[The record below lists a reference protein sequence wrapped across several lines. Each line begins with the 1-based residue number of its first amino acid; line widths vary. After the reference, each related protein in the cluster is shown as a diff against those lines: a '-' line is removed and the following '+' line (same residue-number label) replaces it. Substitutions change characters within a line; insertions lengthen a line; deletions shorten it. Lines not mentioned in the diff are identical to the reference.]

1 IETTGDAIPDK
12 FIDITFEEINNRRT
26 PQIAHIKLPT
36 GRTFDALTTV
46 QIQRGNVNDV
56 SVPNPLRVTTD
67 PESGVSFFGGLTDD
81 PFFFD
86 IVGFNRYIIQLTD
99 RNPIA
104 KTQLTRARDS
114 FAGFNIHMMAL
125 SVPAALLKGSS
136 NIIGVNG
143 VTLRHKTATRLPG
156 GRTVG
161 TADFVQV

>member
-1 IETTGDAIPDK
+1 RA
-12 FIDITFEEINNRRT
+12 
-26 PQIAHIKLPT
+26 PQTAHIKLP
-36 GRTFDALTTV
+36 GGKTFDARTTV

-56 SVPNPLRVTTD
+56 SVANPFRVTTD
-67 PESGVSFFGGLTDD
+67 PATGVSFYAGLTDD

-104 KTQLTRARDS
+104 KTQLTRGRDS

-125 SVPAALLKGSS
+125 SVPAALLKGTNG

-143 VTLRHKTATRLPG
+143 VTLRHQTATRFPG
-156 GRTVG
+156 GRI
-161 TADFVQV
+161 